1 MTRRFTAVAALL
13 LVALSGC
20 GSAAAER
27 AVARPGTPADGARQ
41 MEAIRGDCMRE
52 KGFRYVPYVPPPRRK
67 TAAEVEEEAG
77 DYQAM
82 KRFRQKNGYGVFAF
96 YVYPQEYGNPMVP
109 PDRPLPPDPDPNHK
123 LIASLSKTQFRAYQ
137 EADQECLV
145 RAVKTVVGKDVKSIG
160 DQVDQANTRAAQ
172 LKSHALDG
180 DPLLAGRAAAMA
192 TCLEDR
198 GYRIGSTR
206 PTAMADRGRA
216 VLEAIKKPMGTR
228 IPEDVRMEMDQPEG
242 ALFEPDL
249 SVGQARPYLAEE
261 ITDALDD
268 LECGRDFYTVYEPRR
283 TAIEARAYTEF
294 GLYGLL

>member
-27 AVARPGTPADGARQ
+27 AVARPGTPTERASQ
-41 MEAIRGDCMRE
+41 MEAVRGDCMRE
-52 KGFRYVPYVPPPRRK
+52 KGFRYVAYVPPPRRK
-67 TAAEVEEEAG
+67 TTAQAKEEAG

-123 LIASLSKTQFRAYQ
+123 LMASLSKTQFRAYQ
-137 EADQECLV
+137 EADQACLV
-145 RAVKTVVGKDVKSIG
+145 RAVRTVMGKDVKSIG
-160 DQVDQANTRAAQ
+160 DQVDQANAKAAQ
-172 LKSHALDG
+172 LKSRALDG
-180 DPLLAGRAAAMA
+180 DPLLVGRAAAMA
-192 TCLEDR
+192 TCLEAR

-206 PTAMADRGRA
+206 PTAMAGRGPADIRQ
-216 VLEAIKKPMGTR
+216 E
-228 IPEDVRMEMDQPEG
+228 MEQPVG

-249 SVGQARPYLAEE
+249 SVEQARPYLARE

-268 LECGRDFYTVYEPRR
+268 LECGRDFYADFEPRR
-283 TAIEARAYTEF
+283 TAIEARVYAEF
-294 GLYGLL
+294 GLDRLL